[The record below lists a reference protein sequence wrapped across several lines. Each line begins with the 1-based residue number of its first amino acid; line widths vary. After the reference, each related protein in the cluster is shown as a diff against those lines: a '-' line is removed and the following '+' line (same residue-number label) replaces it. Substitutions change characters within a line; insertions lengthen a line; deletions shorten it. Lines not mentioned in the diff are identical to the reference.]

1 MTFYLIANSRQL
13 PALYLLS
20 RRRRCRRVTSACGLR
35 CRRFGKQKR
44 RKKRKAE
51 ETEEKERK
59 AKAASRPYLLTIVS
73 ILSRT
78 LHWGRACGCAYLFRA
93 RYPAPER
100 RDKANVK
107 GGKAVHIPLTF
118 AAAAIMGAGR
128 GIGLNGG
135 DKPRVG
141 RRQAR
146 RRRRAAGARA
156 RGRARQ
162 AQHHE
167 RGQAQSA
174 RTRRETEQPPHK
186 SELH

>member
-1 MTFYLIANSRQL
+1 MYPLFICY
-13 PALYLLS
+13 PAAAVACALRLLAACVAAASES
-20 RRRRCRRVTSACGLR
+20 RRDGKESRRD
-35 CRRFGKQKR
+35 GKE
-44 RKKRKAE
+44 RK
-51 ETEEKERK
+51 RK
-59 AKAASRPYLLTIVS
+59 AKAAYRVHFMTIVS
-73 ILSRT
+73 ILSR
-78 LHWGRACGCAYLFRA
+78 LPYWGAGVWLRIPIPRP
-93 RYPAPER
+93 YPAPER
-100 RDKANVK
+100 RDRAKVK
-107 GGKAVHIPLTF
+107 GGKAVYIPLTF
-118 AAAAIMGAGR
+118 ARAAIMGFGR
-128 GIGLNGG
+128 GIGLRGD